1 MVLSLTFY
9 SSYWLTPVTFF
20 YHRWT
25 VTPNSDNGVSKS
37 SNAKEEP
44 MAKPP
49 PVTDTLVR
57 FVAETDYSTISDK
70 ALANAKMHI
79 LDTLGAAL
87 VGVSTDTAA
96 IAFDYCKRVS
106 TSDEATIWGTR
117 QKSSVP
123 MAAFANGLLGHAIDF
138 DDWDAFIHAGH
149 PTCMVAAAAFSLG
162 EVIGSSGRDLLRAYV
177 LGIEVLTKIAAN
189 APNVQDRG
197 FHSTPVLGSIGAAIA
212 CASLM
217 RLNPERIKAAL
228 GIAASGAGG
237 IHRQQGSMVK
247 PFHAA
252 NAARNGVEAALLAE
266 KGFTADAAIIEAPR
280 GFCDTFFGPGACD
293 YERMIAGLGQPYF
306 LESPGLGLKLHPCS
320 APQFLAADAA
330 LHLKREHNIRFADV
344 AKMEV
349 SIPPLRYQRH
359 YHPEVKT
366 GLRGKFAINY
376 VVALAFLDGKLEI
389 DTFTDAKANEPL
401 VQDALSK
408 VQVIVD
414 ETIPE
419 PGPYC
424 PVSVELK
431 NGNRFTYTARI
442 AKGHP
447 ENPMTEEEV
456 LEKFRS
462 NVKSVISAKQSEEL
476 IGVVTGLETINN
488 VQRLVLL
495 LTPQ

>member
-1 MVLSLTFY
+1 MPTS
-9 SSYWLTPVTFF
+9 
-20 YHRWT
+20 
-25 VTPNSDNGVSKS
+25 
-37 SNAKEEP
+37 
-44 MAKPP
+44 P
-49 PVTDTLVR
+49 PVTDTFAR
-57 FVAETDYSTISDK
+57 FVAETSYSTLSDK

-79 LDTLGAAL
+79 LDTLGTAL
-87 VGVSTDTAA
+87 VAISTDTAA
-96 IAFDYCKRVS
+96 IAFNYCRRLEQS
-106 TSDEATIWGTR
+106 EESAIWGTQLR
-117 QKSSVP
+117 SSAP

-149 PTCMVAAAAFSLG
+149 PTCMVAAASLSLG
-162 EVIGSSGRDLLRAYV
+162 EVIGSSGKDLLKAYV
-177 LGIEVLTKIAAN
+177 LGIEILTKIAAN

-197 FHSTPVLGSIGAAIA
+197 FHSTPVLGSIGAAVA

-217 RLNPERIKAAL
+217 RLNREKIKAAL

-266 KGFTADAAIIEAPR
+266 TEFTADAAIIEAPR
-280 GFCDTFFGPGACD
+280 GFCDTFFGPGTCD
-293 YERMIAGLGQPYF
+293 YEKMIVDLGKPYF

-330 LHLKREHNIRFADV
+330 LHLKREHSIHFTDV

-359 YHPEVKT
+359 YHPEIKT

-389 DTFTDAKANEPL
+389 DTFTDTKANEPE

-414 ETIPE
+414 ESIPE

-431 NGNRFTYTARI
+431 NGSRFTYTAKI

-456 LEKFRS
+456 LDKFRS
-462 NVKSVISAKQSEEL
+462 NAKQALSQQKAEAV
-476 IGVVTGLETINN
+476 IAKMRNLETTAN
-488 VQRLVLL
+488 VKDLVEL
-495 LTPQ
+495 LTL

>member
-1 MVLSLTFY
+1 M
-9 SSYWLTPVTFF
+9 
-20 YHRWT
+20 
-25 VTPNSDNGVSKS
+25 PNS
-37 SNAKEEP
+37 
-44 MAKPP
+44 P
-49 PVTDTLVR
+49 PVTDTLAR
-57 FVAETDYSTISDK
+57 FVAAADFSTLSDK
-70 ALANAKMHI
+70 VLTNSKMHI

-87 VGVSTDTAA
+87 VGASTDTAA

-106 TSDEATIWGTR
+106 DSAEATIWGIR
-117 QKSSVP
+117 QKSSAP

-149 PTCMVAAAAFSLG
+149 PTCMVTAAALSLG
-162 EVIGSSGRDLLRAYV
+162 EVIGSSGKDLLKAYA

-217 RLNPERIKAAL
+217 RLDPEKIKAAL
-228 GIAASGAGG
+228 GITASGAGG

-252 NAARNGVEAALLAE
+252 NAARNAVEAVLLAE
-266 KGFTADAAIIEAPR
+266 KSFTADAAIIEAPR
-280 GFCDTFFGPGACD
+280 GFCDTFFGPGTCD
-293 YERMIAGLGQPYF
+293 YEKMIAGLGQPYF

-359 YHPEVKT
+359 YHAEVKT

-376 VVALAFLDGKLEI
+376 VVALAFLDGKLAI
-389 DTFTDAKANEPL
+389 DTFTDAKANEPE
-401 VQDALSK
+401 VQDALGK

-431 NGNRFTYTARI
+431 DGSRFTYTARI

-447 ENPMTEEEV
+447 ENPMTEAEV
-456 LEKFRS
+456 LDKFRS
-462 NVKSVISAKQSEEL
+462 NAKQALSPQTSEAV
-476 IGVVTGLETINN
+476 IAKMRNLETVEN
-488 VQRLVLL
+488 VRELVALL
-495 LTPQ
+495 AT

>member
-1 MVLSLTFY
+1 
-9 SSYWLTPVTFF
+9 
-20 YHRWT
+20 
-25 VTPNSDNGVSKS
+25 
-37 SNAKEEP
+37 

-49 PVTDTLVR
+49 PVTDTLAR
-57 FVAETDYSTISDK
+57 FVAETDFANLSEKVLT
-70 ALANAKMHI
+70 NAKMHI

-87 VGVSTDTAA
+87 VGATTDTAA
-96 IAFDYCKRVS
+96 IAFDYCKRVGH
-106 TSDEATIWGTR
+106 SDESTIWGTN
-117 QKSSVP
+117 QKSSAP

-149 PTCMVAAAAFSLG
+149 PTCMVAAAALSLG
-162 EVIGSSGRDLLRAYV
+162 EAIGSSGKDLLKAYA
-177 LGIEVLTKIAAN
+177 LGIEILTKIAAN

-217 RLNPERIKAAL
+217 RLDPEKIKAAL

-252 NAARNGVEAALLAE
+252 NAARNGVEAGLLAE

-280 GFCDTFFGPGACD
+280 GFCDTFFGPGTCN
-293 YERMIAGLGQPYF
+293 YEKMITDLGQPYF

-330 LHLKREHNIRFADV
+330 LHLKREHAIHFSDV

-349 SIPPLRYQRH
+349 SIPPMRYQRH

-389 DTFTDAKANEPL
+389 DTFTDVKANEPE
-401 VQDALSK
+401 VQNALSK
-408 VQVIVD
+408 VKVIVD
-414 ETIPE
+414 DTIPE

-431 NGNRFTYTARI
+431 DGRRFTYTARI

-447 ENPMTEEEV
+447 QNPMTEEEV
-456 LEKFRS
+456 LNKFRS
-462 NVKSVISAKQSEEL
+462 NAKSVISEEQSAEL
-476 IGVVTGLETINN
+476 VQDVQHLETIGN
-488 VQRLVLL
+488 VRKLIELLVHK
-495 LTPQ
+495 

>member
-1 MVLSLTFY
+1 
-9 SSYWLTPVTFF
+9 
-20 YHRWT
+20 
-25 VTPNSDNGVSKS
+25 
-37 SNAKEEP
+37 
-44 MAKPP
+44 MARPP
-49 PVTDTLVR
+49 PVTDTLAR
-57 FVAETDYSTISDK
+57 FVAETDFATISEK
-70 ALANAKMHI
+70 VLTNAKMHI

-87 VGVSTDTAA
+87 VGVTTDTAA
-96 IAFDYCKRVS
+96 IAFDYCSRVGH
-106 TSDEATIWGTR
+106 SDEATIWGTR
-117 QKSSVP
+117 QKSSAP

-149 PTCMVAAAAFSLG
+149 PTCMVAAAALSLG
-162 EVIGSSGRDLLRAYV
+162 EVIGSSGKDLLKAYA
-177 LGIEVLTKIAAN
+177 LGIEILTKIAAN

-197 FHSTPVLGSIGAAIA
+197 FHSTPVLGSIGAATA

-217 RLNPERIKAAL
+217 RLDPEKIKATL
-228 GIAASGAGG
+228 GITASGAGG

-280 GFCDTFFGPGACD
+280 GFCDTFFGPGTCD
-293 YERMIAGLGQPYF
+293 YEKMIAGLGKPYF

-330 LHLKREHNIRFADV
+330 LHLKREHSIRFADV
-344 AKMEV
+344 AKMVV

-359 YHPEVKT
+359 YHAEVKT

-376 VVALAFLDGKLEI
+376 VVALAFLEGKLEI
-389 DTFTDAKANEPL
+389 DTFTDAKANEPQ
-401 VQDALSK
+401 VQEALGK

-414 ETIPE
+414 ESIPE

-424 PVSVELK
+424 PVSVEMK
-431 NGNRFTYTARI
+431 NGSRFTYTARI

-456 LEKFRS
+456 LNKFRS
-462 NVKSVISAKQSEEL
+462 NAKSVISEKQSAEL
-476 IGVVTGLETINN
+476 VHDVQHLETIGS
-488 VQRLVLL
+488 VRKLIELLVHK
-495 LTPQ
+495 